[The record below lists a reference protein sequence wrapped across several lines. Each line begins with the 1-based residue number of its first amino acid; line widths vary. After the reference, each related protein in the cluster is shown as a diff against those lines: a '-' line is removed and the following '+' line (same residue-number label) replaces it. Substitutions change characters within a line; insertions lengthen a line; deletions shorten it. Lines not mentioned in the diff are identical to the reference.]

1 MTGVMGWRASQSIT
15 PQNDD
20 LNKQGLFSQD
30 VDVGDVDVR
39 DVGEVRDVK
48 NVGCEGRGRGTWGT
62 WTRDVRDAKDVDS
75 QNSSKHD
82 RQHLALVAHKVAV

>member
-1 MTGVMGWRASQSIT
+1 MEYSIRIPICRGVYPRFALIPAMTGVMGWRASQSIT

-39 DVGEVRDVK
+39 DVG
-48 NVGCEGRGRGTWGT
+48 
-62 WTRDVRDAKDVDS
+62 DVRDMGT
-75 QNSSKHD
+75 
-82 RQHLALVAHKVAV
+82 

>member
-1 MTGVMGWRASQSIT
+1 MIGVMGWRASQSIT

-39 DVGEVRDVK
+39 DVGDVRDMGTWRTRDVK
-48 NVGCEGRGRGTWGT
+48 DVDAGRGDVDAGREGREGREGRGL
-62 WTRDVRDAKDVDS
+62 AK
-75 QNSSKHD
+75 
-82 RQHLALVAHKVAV
+82 